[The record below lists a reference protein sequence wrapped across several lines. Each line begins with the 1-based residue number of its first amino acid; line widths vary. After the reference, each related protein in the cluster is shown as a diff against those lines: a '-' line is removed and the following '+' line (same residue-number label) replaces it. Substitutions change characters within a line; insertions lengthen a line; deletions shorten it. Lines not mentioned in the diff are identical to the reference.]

1 MDKVT
6 PETSARAAVDAIADG
21 TRAAAVDAINNLMYG
36 KSAETLDQYSAV
48 IAKSYFGGMVLP
60 DAPNETP
67 VDDEAPGTPSSVEPE
82 NNSEPKTDETD
93 IGNTN

>member
-21 TRAAAVDAINNLMYG
+21 NRAAAVDAINNLMYG
-36 KSAETLDQYSAV
+36 KSAETLDQYSDV
-48 IAKSYFGGMVLP
+48 IAKSYFGGMELP
-60 DAPNETP
+60 VAPDETP
-67 VDDEAPGTPSSVEPE
+67 EAEAPGTPSSVEPE

>member
-21 TRAAAVDAINNLMYG
+21 NRAAAVDAINNLMYG
-36 KSAETLDQYSAV
+36 KSAETLDQYSDV
-48 IAKSYFGGMVLP
+48 IAKSYFGGMELP
-60 DAPNETP
+60 DAPDETP
-67 VDDEAPGTPSSVEPE
+67 EAEAPGTPSSVEPE
-82 NNSEPKTDETD
+82 NNSAPKTDETD

>member
-21 TRAAAVDAINNLMYG
+21 NRAAAVDAINNLMYG
-36 KSAETLDQYSAV
+36 KSAETLYQYSDV
-48 IAKSYFGGMVLP
+48 IAKSYFGGMELP
-60 DAPNETP
+60 DAPDETP
-67 VDDEAPGTPSSVEPE
+67 EAEAPGTPSSVEPE

>member
-21 TRAAAVDAINNLMYG
+21 NRAAAVDAINNLMYG
-36 KSAETLDQYSAV
+36 KSAETLDQYSDV
-48 IAKSYFGGMVLP
+48 LAKSYFGDMDLP

-67 VDDEAPGTPSSVEPE
+67 EAEAPEAPE
-82 NNSEPKTDETD
+82 ANSEPETDETD
-93 IGNTN
+93 NGNNQ

>member
-1 MDKVT
+1 M
-6 PETSARAAVDAIADG
+6 
-21 TRAAAVDAINNLMYG
+21 
-36 KSAETLDQYSAV
+36 DQYSDV
-48 IAKSYFGGMVLP
+48 IAKSYFGGMELP

>member
-21 TRAAAVDAINNLMYG
+21 NRAAAVDAINNLMYG
-36 KSAETLDQYSAV
+36 KSAETLDQYSDV
-48 IAKSYFGGMVLP
+48 IAKSYFGGMELP
-60 DAPNETP
+60 DAPDETP
-67 VDDEAPGTPSSVEPE
+67 EAESPGTPSSVEPE

>member
-21 TRAAAVDAINNLMYG
+21 NRAAAVDAINNLMYG
-36 KSAETLDQYSAV
+36 KSAETLDQYSDV
-48 IAKSYFGGMVLP
+48 IAKSYFGGMELP
-60 DAPNETP
+60 DAPDETP
-67 VDDEAPGTPSSVEPE
+67 EAEALGTPSSVEPE